1 MIAFFVRLTLRL
13 IKLAVAFAILLG
25 AAWFFRE
32 PLLQGAAHAWVVD
45 DPALNADAIVVL
57 GGGRDWRPFAAAD
70 MYLAGQSPVILVS
83 QPENSPSQSLLQQPT
98 EAEVNTIVLTR
109 KGVPI
114 AAIQPIGHNVTST
127 RDEALALREW
137 VIRHHAKN
145 ILIPTDPFHTRRTRW
160 IFRKALEG
168 TNASAHIQA
177 VPHPRYT
184 ADNWW
189 QQEEGFLSFQ
199 NELVKSLYYLINH

>member
-1 MIAFFVRLTLRL
+1 MIAFLVRFALRL
-13 IKLAVAFAILLG
+13 IKLAVAIAILLG

-32 PLLQGAAHAWVVD
+32 PLLQGAARAWVVD
-45 DPALNADAIVVL
+45 DPVQKADAIIVL

-70 MYLAGQSPVILVS
+70 MYLAGQAPVLLVS
-83 QPENSPSQSLLQQPT
+83 QPEQSPSQNLLQQPT
-98 EAEVNTIVLTR
+98 EADVNTAVLTK
-109 KGVPI
+109 KGVPP
-114 AAIQPIGHNVTST
+114 AAIRALGHNVTST

-137 VIRHHAKN
+137 VLTHHAKN

-160 IFRKALEG
+160 IFQKALEG
-168 TNASAHIQA
+168 TSASVHVQA
-177 VPHPRYT
+177 VPHPRYS

-189 QQEEGFLSFQ
+189 QQEEGFLGFQ